1 MVHLSKCTFKCKMLT
16 LSGTGQR
23 MYGNICPILQLLYKS
38 KILFQNLESFK
49 KNPIQD
55 MNSDIE
61 RNVTIRG
68 LDN

>member
-1 MVHLSKCTFKCKMLT
+1 MLT